1 MKSYAAI
8 GLVWIA
14 SIAWAQPQL
23 RQENP
28 VVNGASYS
36 NLIAPGSIFVVFGTN
51 LAGESVVLAPSLPL
65 TTALGGVSIRFTPV
79 GGGAPIDCYMVYT
92 TRNQIA
98 GLLPSSAAPGDYN
111 VTVTY
116 NNQTSAPGRARV
128 VARSI
133 GVVSADSSGAGQA
146 QAQVFPPGSRDWTLN
161 RFTSGR
167 LANFITGVAHPGDRI
182 DLWGTGLGADA
193 ASDPTGGTSG
203 DRTAAAAVRVRV
215 GDKEYTPAYAGRAS
229 QLPGTDQF
237 VFVLDES
244 APTGCHVP
252 VQVVAEGTAS
262 NVVTLAIAPRGQD
275 ACAHPFLSAEQLR
288 RLSEGGT
295 VVLGAFIL
303 SRATTAATIP
313 GFGSFEMTTDS
324 VGGEFARYSVG
335 SVGGFG
341 DSSAEYAN
349 LIGRCLVFRFRGSEP
364 PPLFRPP
371 VPLDAGNPL
380 RLNGPNANNLAV
392 PRETQSN
399 VYGATLYQSGI
410 PGIPGSGSGSPV
422 IAQGN
427 YTLSGPGG
435 ADIGPF
441 QATIAVPAPFTWTN
455 RDGINDVSRGQ
466 GLALTWSGGAGV
478 MVISGSSTTRV
489 GGTANDPVFDGAVFV
504 CFQNASAGNFTV
516 PASILSQLPASGDL
530 ATGTGSGSLALQQ
543 SGPLDG
549 GTFTAPLT
557 AGGNIERGQFLYSLI
572 SSKTVNYR

>member
-1 MKSYAAI
+1 
-8 GLVWIA
+8 
-14 SIAWAQPQL
+14 
-23 RQENP
+23 
-28 VVNGASYS
+28 
-36 NLIAPGSIFVVFGTN
+36 
-51 LAGESVVLAPSLPL
+51 
-65 TTALGGVSIRFTPV
+65 
-79 GGGAPIDCYMVYT
+79 
-92 TRNQIA
+92 
-98 GLLPSSAAPGDYN
+98 
-111 VTVTY
+111 
-116 NNQTSAPGRARV
+116 
-128 VARSI
+128 
-133 GVVSADSSGAGQA
+133 
-146 QAQVFPPGSRDWTLN
+146 
-161 RFTSGR
+161 
-167 LANFITGVAHPGDRI
+167 
-182 DLWGTGLGADA
+182 
-193 ASDPTGGTSG
+193 
-203 DRTAAAAVRVRV
+203 
-215 GDKEYTPAYAGRAS
+215 
-229 QLPGTDQF
+229 
-237 VFVLDES
+237 
-244 APTGCHVP
+244 
-252 VQVVAEGTAS
+252 
-262 NVVTLAIAPRGQD
+262 
-275 ACAHPFLSAEQLR
+275 
-288 RLSEGGT
+288 
-295 VVLGAFIL
+295 
-303 SRATTAATIP
+303 
-313 GFGSFEMTTDS
+313 
-324 VGGEFARYSVG
+324 
-335 SVGGFG
+335 
-341 DSSAEYAN
+341 
-349 LIGRCLVFRFRGSEP
+349 
-364 PPLFRPP
+364 

-392 PRETQSN
+392 PREARSN

-530 ATGTGSGSLALQQ
+530 ATGTGSGSLALYQ